1 METLL
6 NFFRKTF
13 IFLPIIYIGF
23 SLVGEDN
30 SSLLLEVL
38 YGIPFILFGLYFII
52 EKKSSPKLIAY
63 LYLTHILYD
72 FFSEDLTNNIGV
84 IYLYREFCI
93 IYDLLVG
100 FFLLYSSYSYESKS

>member
-1 METLL
+1 METLI

-23 SLVGEDN
+23 SLVGEEN

-38 YGIPFILFGLYFII
+38 YGMPFILFGLYFII
-52 EKKSSPKLIAY
+52 QKKSSPKLIAY

-84 IYLYREFCI
+84 INLYREFCI